1 MLVAHASSLGGA
13 GANTKYNADGTVSGG
28 SDTDSMEQGRGQG
41 PLGQG
46 AGVINVAPPVRE
58 QTLGP
63 VSLFTL

>member
-13 GANTKYNADGTVSGG
+13 GANTKFNADGTVAGD
-28 SDTDSMEQGRGQG
+28 SDADSMEQGRGQG

-46 AGVINVAPPVRE
+46 AGVINVAPLVRQ

-63 VSLFTL
+63 VSNF